1 MSSKAT
7 TIVILFETVEDYT
20 RTTVELTKLNLIDT
34 SADVLSSLIS
44 RLKITVVFAMFLLLL
59 NLGLSFWIG
68 EFLGEYYSSFFIMAT
83 LYLILSIALYS
94 FKNQYI
100 KMPVSNFIIIKVL
113 KDKWHEKKERNKK
126 FEPKDL
132 NFGTKTAR

>member
-1 MSSKAT
+1 
-7 TIVILFETVEDYT
+7 
-20 RTTVELTKLNLIDT
+20 
-34 SADVLSSLIS
+34 
-44 RLKITVVFAMFLLLL
+44 MFLLLL

-68 EFLGEYYSSFFIMAT
+68 EFLGEFYFGFFIMAA
-83 LYLILSIALYS
+83 LYLILLIALYS

-113 KDKWHEKKERNKK
+113 KHKWHEKKERNKK